1 VHLFRTLSTAHASSE
16 PMADRH
22 ADIDLLRDY
31 TGIGVHADS
40 LLAEQAAV
48 RCCTEDSEQPSCWQ
62 SD

>member
-1 VHLFRTLSTAHASSE
+1 
-16 PMADRH
+16 MADRH